1 MQNYHYRIAS
11 EIMNEENVLLA
22 NMIKAQVHAILAVA
36 DLVNALIE
44 ITVETRKVKRR
55 PPG

>member
-1 MQNYHYRIAS
+1 
-11 EIMNEENVLLA
+11 MNEENVLLA